1 MNYRPGIWAVLLIS
15 LWAAPVRAVN
25 KCIEAN
31 GRIFYQNAPCPATA
45 RGGDMTLNV
54 NRPVTGQAQG
64 PDLTGA
70 TPPITGQ
77 VLLPDS
83 DAKPNQTAAPPDT
96 RR

>member
-1 MNYRPGIWAVLLIS
+1 MKHQTGIWPVLLVS
-15 LWAAPVRAVN
+15 LCAGPALAAN

-45 RGGDMTLNV
+45 RGGDMTLNI

-77 VLLPDS
+77 VLLPDP
-83 DAKPNQTAAPPDT
+83 DPKPNRTAPPSDT
-96 RR
+96 AQ